1 MVPEDHRAAVTD
13 LLALHALRL
22 GGVLDDRAIAARVAA
37 DQDVVAELL
46 LDYQAYGWVSRVEF
60 ADLSGWA
67 LTERGRREDERR
79 LAAELDA
86 AGTRAKVED
95 AHHRFEALNGPVVE
109 ACTHWQMRPAPGG
122 RSTPN
127 AHDDPEWD
135 GAILDELERMSR
147 ELGEI
152 VADLTT
158 ALPRFAGYDMRFTA
172 ALARAR
178 SGSNEWVAGIDVDSC
193 HKAWM
198 ELHADLLSTLGL
210 GRDSVR

>member
-1 MVPEDHRAAVTD
+1 MPEDHRAAATD

-22 GGVLDDRAIAARVAA
+22 GGVLDDTAIAARIAA
-37 DQDVVAELL
+37 DRDVVAELL
-46 LDYQAYGWVSRVEF
+46 LDHEAFGWVSRVEF

-86 AGTRAKVED
+86 AGTRARVEE
-95 AHHRFEALNGPVVE
+95 AHHRFEALNARVVE
-109 ACTHWQMRPAPGG
+109 ACTRWQMRPAPGG
-122 RSTPN
+122 RSAPN
-127 AHDDPEWD
+127 AHDDPLWD
-135 GAILDELERMSR
+135 GQILDELEAVSR
-147 ELGEI
+147 SLDGI
-152 VADLTT
+152 VDDLSA
-158 ALPRFAGYDMRFTA
+158 ALPRFAGYDKRFTA

-178 SGSNEWVAGIDVDSC
+178 SGSNEWVAGIEVDSC

-210 GRDSVR
+210 SRDPGS